1 MPTSNVLEVG
11 QCMQVT
17 VLFQPKAVG
26 DFTGELCINYD
37 TGKRGHDVS
46 KGISYMYMYDAGMHR
61 IHTCTLYIS
70 LSSKSL
76 CDTQMFLSSVH
87 YFPS

>member
-26 DFTGELCINYD
+26 DFTGELCISYD

-46 KGISYMYMYDAGMHR
+46 KGISIRFG
-61 IHTCTLYIS
+61 L
-70 LSSKSL
+70 
-76 CDTQMFLSSVH
+76 
-87 YFPS
+87 PS